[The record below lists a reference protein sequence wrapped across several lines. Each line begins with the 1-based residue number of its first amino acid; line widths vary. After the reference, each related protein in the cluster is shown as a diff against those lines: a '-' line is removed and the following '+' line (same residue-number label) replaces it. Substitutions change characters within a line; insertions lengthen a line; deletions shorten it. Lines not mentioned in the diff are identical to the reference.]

1 METSEQQAQQQH
13 QQRSPAA
20 SSSPE
25 QLDQETDFVLVP
37 TSLASDSSRNKN
49 ANTG

>member
-1 METSEQQAQQQH
+1 METSEQQAQQQ